1 MPNIPSSASLTE
13 LLAWMEQHSTIWA
26 TSPTAIGITPA
37 MASAF
42 AAIVESSRKDFDN
55 ANAQR
60 LASKQATV
68 ARSESFRTMRR
79 EASDLV
85 NTIKSFIEQSGNTAL
100 WAQAGLEPPAP
111 RGTTPPPNAPTDLSA
126 TLDSEGNLNLKW
138 KASQPRGVSGV
149 VYFIKRSLNNSG
161 TFTQLD
167 TVGEKKFT
175 DSTVPSGAT
184 SVDYIVTAK
193 RGGQQSAPSSTLSIR
208 FGRGTGGGLTIVHDT
223 ARARA
228 A

>member
-1 MPNIPSSASLTE
+1 MPNIPSSASLAE
-13 LLAWMEQHSTIWA
+13 LLAWMEQHADLWDNA
-26 TSPTAIGITPA
+26 PTSLGITPQ
-37 MASAF
+37 MASSFNAVVGQ
-42 AAIVESSRKDFDN
+42 ARKDFDA
-55 ANAQR
+55 ANDAR

-68 ARSESFRTMRR
+68 ARTESFRTMRR
-79 EASDLV
+79 NASDLV
-85 NTIKSFIEQSGNTAL
+85 NTIKSFIEQSGNANL
-100 WAQAGLEPPAP
+100 WAQAGLEPAAP

-149 VYFIKRSLNNSG
+149 VYFVKRALNNSG

-223 ARARA
+223 ASRRA